1 VTTLPIESAPPE
13 APARA
18 TSGGRPAG
26 VKSSRWRIPLL
37 IARRLI
43 GALLSLV
50 AIVLFNFFLFRV
62 LSTNPIRSL
71 VRNRH
76 LDAAAQAQLK
86 HEFGFDKSKWAQF
99 VDYVDQLFL
108 HHNLGISTYYTQPV
122 WSVIVGRIWP
132 TVLLV
137 GVSTILSSVLGTWL
151 GIKGAWDRG
160 SRFDK
165 ISNGISVTLYS
176 VPEFWLGLVILL
188 FLAGDTVGLGWF
200 PLGGIYDDNVDP
212 ASVSGWI
219 NIAWH
224 LVLPGLTLTLAYLA
238 QYQLVMRSSMLD
250 EMGQDYVLTARAK
263 GLRDLAVRRHHVVP
277 NALLPAV
284 TQIFLYFGFVISG
297 ALLVETVF
305 SWPGLGLLTEQ
316 AVSSADFP
324 LLEGLFLLFTAS
336 VIVFNLIADVMLGI
350 LDPRVREL

>member
-13 APARA
+13 ALSRA
-18 TSGGRPAG
+18 SGGSSPSPAAG
-26 VKSSRWRIPLL
+26 RWRIPIL

-43 GALLSLV
+43 GAVLSLI
-50 AIVLFNFFLFRV
+50 AIVLFNFFLFNV
-62 LSTNPIRSL
+62 LSSNPIRAL

-76 LDAAAQAQLK
+76 LDAAAQAKLR
-86 HEFGFDKSKWAQF
+86 HEFGYDKSKWNQF
-99 VDYVDQLFL
+99 LDYCNQLFL
-108 HHNLGISTYYTQPV
+108 HHNLGISTFYTRPV
-122 WSVIVGRIWP
+122 WNVIADRIWP

-137 GVSTILSSVLGTWL
+137 GVSTILSSLIGTWV
-151 GIKGAWDRG
+151 GIKGAWERG
-160 SRFDK
+160 SGFDK

-176 VPEFWLGLVILL
+176 VPEFWLGLVLLL
-188 FLAGDTVGLGWF
+188 FLAGDQVGLGWF
-200 PLGGIYDDNVDP
+200 PLGGIYDDDVNP
-212 ASVSGWI
+212 ASVAGWL
-219 NIAWH
+219 NVGWH
-224 LVLPGLTLTLAYLA
+224 LVLPGLTLTLGYLA

-250 EMGQDYVLTARAK
+250 EMGQDYVQTARAK

-305 SWPGLGLLTEQ
+305 SWPGLGLLTET
-316 AVSSADFP
+316 AVSGADYP
-324 LLEGLFLLFTAS
+324 LLRGLFLLFTAS
-336 VIVFNLIADVMLGI
+336 VILFNLVADVMLGI